1 MQKKM
6 IISSVFLFVSFCF
19 FSVAFA
25 GSTIQFSL
33 YDKQV
38 ATESI
43 IWSKAPDSEKLQIVQ
58 LNYMKDKFLASNF
71 HAAIGLSSYGTLLDF
86 ITALS
91 KIYPVD
97 KIEMNVSN
105 FKRVVEKPYSHAR
118 PLNSTHLTL
127 LIVYK
132 PHAGGTLAYMFKF
145 AYISDTKKL
154 KQLAKDNNFPNVDL
168 IDNKTYLIIIKEQA
182 TESFPDDFQD
192 MDRNAFDQ
200 LLSTPIVIVKDYI
213 DLNK

>member
-6 IISSVFLFVSFCF
+6 TISSVFLFVSLCF

-38 ATESI
+38 VTESI
-43 IWSKAPDSEKLQIVQ
+43 MWSKAPDSEKLQMVQ
-58 LNYMKDKFLASNF
+58 LNYMKNKFLESNF
-71 HAAIGLSSYGTLLDF
+71 HAAIGLSSYGTLIDF

-91 KIYPVD
+91 KIYPVE

-105 FKRVVEKPYSHAR
+105 FKRVVEKPYSHAM
-118 PLNSTHLTL
+118 PLNSAHLAL
-127 LIVYK
+127 SIVYK
-132 PHAGGTLAYMFKF
+132 PHAGGTLAYTFKF

-168 IDNKTYLIIIKEQA
+168 IDKKTFLIMIKEQA
-182 TESFPDDFQD
+182 TDTFPDDFQN
-192 MDRNAFDQ
+192 MDRNSFDQ
-200 LLSTPIVIVKDYI
+200 LLSTPVVVLKDYI
-213 DLNK
+213 DLKK

>member
-6 IISSVFLFVSFCF
+6 IISSVFLFFSLCF

-43 IWSKAPDSEKLQIVQ
+43 MWSKAPDSEKLQMVQ
-58 LNYMKDKFLASNF
+58 MNYLKDKFLASNF
-71 HAAIGLSSYGTLLDF
+71 HASLGLSSYGTLIDF

-91 KIYPVD
+91 KIYSVD
-97 KIEMNVSN
+97 KIEMTLSK
-105 FKRVVEKPYSHAR
+105 FKRVVEKPYSHAM
-118 PLNSTHLTL
+118 PLNSAHLTL
-127 LIVYK
+127 LILYK
-132 PHAGGTLAYMFKF
+132 PHAGGTLAYMFKL

-154 KQLAKDNNFPNVDL
+154 KQLAKDNNFPNTDL
-168 IDNKTYLIIIKEQA
+168 IDNKTSLIMIKEQA
-182 TESFPDDFQD
+182 TESFPDDFEN
-192 MDRNAFDQ
+192 MDRHAFDQ